1 VVPLHLAQRP
11 TLLPL
16 PKKND
21 SSAAALAG
29 LSEPCAALRVPSLPN
44 SARMLPG
51 ACCRAVLLSVG
62 PAHCKHHESH
72 VKEQTMA
79 SVTLTQRLE
88 LNELQ
93 A

>member
-1 VVPLHLAQRP
+1 MTPRVVPLHRAQRA

-16 PKKND
+16 AKKED

-44 SARMLPG
+44 SARMLPC

-62 PAHCKHHESH
+62 PAGCAHSYG
-72 VKEQTMA
+72 
-79 SVTLTQRLE
+79 E
-88 LNELQ
+88 LRSLQ
-93 A
+93 NAL